1 MDKKPDWMT
10 AEGPPWTKGEAH
22 VVYANPWLKV
32 TEFEAVAPTGKPA
45 LYGVVN
51 FQSLAIGVLPLHDD
65 GTVTLVGQHRFP
77 SGAYSWEL
85 PEGGAPLGGDPLDSA
100 KRELVEEAGL
110 AARDWR
116 QVLTFEL
123 SNSVTDER
131 GVGYLAT
138 GLYPASGTPDD
149 TELIRLARVPFREA
163 LAAALAGHMTD
174 MITVALLLRAY
185 HMAREGDL
193 PPALTQAML

>member
-1 MDKKPDWMT
+1 MTKKPNWMT
-10 AEGPPWTKGEAH
+10 AEGPPWRRGQARE
-22 VVYANPWLKV
+22 VYANPWLKV
-32 TEFEAVAPTGKPA
+32 TEHQAVAPTGTPA

-51 FQSLAIGVLPLHDD
+51 FQSLAIGVLPLHED

-77 SGAYSWEL
+77 SGAYSWEI
-85 PEGGAPLGGDPLDSA
+85 PEGGEPLDGDPLAGA
-100 KRELVEEAGL
+100 KRELAEEAGL

-116 QVLTFEL
+116 QILNFEL

-131 GVGYLAT
+131 GFGYLAT
-138 GLYPASGTPDD
+138 DLYPVRGEPDE

-163 LAAALAGHMTD
+163 LDAAVAGHMTD

-193 PPALTQAML
+193 PPVLTQAML

>member
-10 AEGPPWTKGEAH
+10 AEGPPWTKGEPRE
-22 VVYANPWLKV
+22 VYANPWLKV
-32 TEFEAVAPTGKPA
+32 TEFDAVAPTGKPA

-100 KRELVEEAGL
+100 KRELAEEAGL
-110 AARDWR
+110 GAREWR
-116 QVLTFEL
+116 QILTFEL
-123 SNSVTDER
+123 SNSVTDEH
-131 GVGYLAT
+131 GFGYLAT
-138 GLYPASGTPDD
+138 GLFPAAGTPDD
-149 TELIRLARVPFREA
+149 TEIIRLARVPFREA
-163 LAAALAGHMTD
+163 LEAALAGHMTD

-185 HMAREGDL
+185 HMAREGAL
-193 PPALTQAML
+193 PPVLTQAML